1 MHDLKKGT
9 KGVKEFPR
17 LLSRSEGIMVAHQI
31 ASGSFG
37 SRVTIRGLQ
46 GDLSVNIASDVLGIE
61 VKTRKKPPRVLE
73 RWLLGLGIVAIRA
86 DRGDWILEIL
96 SPPPDLH
103 EPLGL
108 CR

>member
-1 MHDLKKGT
+1 MHDLKKAA
-9 KGVKEFPR
+9 KGEKE
-17 LLSRSEGIMVAHQI
+17 LSRVLSRLGGFTLARQI
-31 ASGSFG
+31 VSGSFG

-61 VKTRKKPPRVLE
+61 VKTRKNPPRVLE

>member
-1 MHDLKKGT
+1 MGSHLKTRRVQSDLQLKIG
-9 KGVKEFPR
+9 
-17 LLSRSEGIMVAHQI
+17 
-31 ASGSFG
+31 
-37 SRVTIRGLQ
+37 
-46 GDLSVNIASDVLGIE
+46 SDVLRIE
-61 VKTRKKPPRVLE
+61 VKTRKKPPQVLE
-73 RWLLGLGIVAIRA
+73 RWRHVLDIVAIRA